1 MFHEINVK
9 KEFNQ
14 QSSKKIPCS
23 FLLFFSTKL
32 WLKYFSQLDFSTMKC
47 ESNIYALGVC
57 VRFFAQIYYFLC
69 VVSIILYIFFAP
81 SPHVRFFSHF
91 CFHSFLYSFCIIF
104 SCYAS
109 IFFLHESM
117 FSSASSFFSAEIF
130 KYLE

>member
-23 FLLFFSTKL
+23 FLLLFSTKL

-47 ESNIYALGVC
+47 ESNIYVLGVC

-104 SCYAS
+104 SCMGVCFLVPQV
-109 IFFLHESM
+109 FFLLK
-117 FSSASSFFSAEIF
+117 SSST
-130 KYLE
+130 LE